1 MVSGIRGL
9 GATAGT
15 AAPTARKAAGGA
27 RFALPE
33 ETAASGPGTV
43 LAAAPLSGLEAM
55 LALQEAEA
63 SGARDREARHH
74 GQELLRELARLQ
86 RALLAGGTDDALLGR
101 LASLAETAP
110 EAADPALRA
119 MVAAV
124 VLRAKVELA
133 RQGRGAR

>member
-1 MVSGIRGL
+1 
-9 GATAGT
+9 
-15 AAPTARKAAGGA
+15 
-27 RFALPE
+27 
-33 ETAASGPGTV
+33 
-43 LAAAPLSGLEAM
+43 M

-63 SGARDREARHH
+63 GGARDREARRH

-86 RALLAGGTDDALLGR
+86 RALLAGGTDDALLSR